1 MEYGFSQNVKN
12 VLLDSI
18 DKDIPITN
26 NTSTEN
32 IMNRSS
38 HQRLSRLKVVLRNS
52 TIFTGKHLCQSLFF
66 NNVASLRP
74 VTLLKRR
81 LWHRCFP
88 VNFVKF
94 LRTPFLQNTSR
105 RLLLHEP
112 SKFSRIDQFRL

>member
-38 HQRLSRLKVVLRNS
+38 HQRLSR
-52 TIFTGKHLCQSLFF
+52 
-66 NNVASLRP
+66 
-74 VTLLKRR
+74 
-81 LWHRCFP
+81 
-88 VNFVKF
+88 
-94 LRTPFLQNTSR
+94 
-105 RLLLHEP
+105 
-112 SKFSRIDQFRL
+112 